1 MLINFLMQTAKATMN
16 KKFDFLFVCRWK
28 TKEKTTLKIRIISKV
43 EEFFSTAL
51 TVQTVKKLQIRF
63 MNLAVDISLYYLSWA
78 SPHTTTTTMAATAAS
93 AADITDTAAAVVAA
107 ADVND
112 LNLLV

>member
-1 MLINFLMQTAKATMN
+1 
-16 KKFDFLFVCRWK
+16 
-28 TKEKTTLKIRIISKV
+28 
-43 EEFFSTAL
+43 
-51 TVQTVKKLQIRF
+51 